1 MNTLFC
7 IEKNCSFKPLRDFAT
22 RYAEDLLGEIH
33 QIHFINTDD
42 SLEYLS
48 KNLDCLIQNS
58 NNILILSPKDS
69 LQEISSHIQQK
80 LSSKAIQEK
89 NIYYFKILH
98 CLITLQ
104 TFPQNS
110 PQHSLESLLQTPKN
124 TTFLYPLGIE
134 CKSAYMLLKPLAKIH
149 NVALQIT
156 FESNEIGILK
166 AIGDSQESLKNFLQE
181 MQQTLQNKI
190 FPSQNL
196 AQSII
201 KILAQNKQKITTAES
216 CTGGLAAYYLTKE
229 SGASEVF
236 DAGIISYSN
245 AIKNA
250 WLEVSQNHLE
260 QFGAVSEIVV
270 YEMLKGALKASGADF
285 AIATSGI
292 AGPNGGSPNKPVGT
306 IFIGAMNKNGDEI
319 IQRVLFQGDRNYI
332 QEQSCLYAYLLFL
345 KLFFKNY

>member
-7 IEKNCSFKPLRDFAT
+7 IEKNCSFKPLRDFAI

-48 KNLDCLIQNS
+48 KNLNYLIQNS

-80 LSSKAIQEK
+80 LDSKAIQEK

-104 TFPQNS
+104 TLPQNS
-110 PQHSLESLLQTPKN
+110 PQHSLESLLQMPKN

-134 CKSAYMLLKPLAKIH
+134 CKSAYMLLKPLAKIY

-166 AIGDSQESLKNFLQE
+166 AIGDSQ
-181 MQQTLQNKI
+181 
-190 FPSQNL
+190 
-196 AQSII
+196 
-201 KILAQNKQKITTAES
+201 
-216 CTGGLAAYYLTKE
+216 
-229 SGASEVF
+229 
-236 DAGIISYSN
+236 
-245 AIKNA
+245 
-250 WLEVSQNHLE
+250 
-260 QFGAVSEIVV
+260 
-270 YEMLKGALKASGADF
+270 
-285 AIATSGI
+285 
-292 AGPNGGSPNKPVGT
+292 
-306 IFIGAMNKNGDEI
+306 
-319 IQRVLFQGDRNYI
+319 
-332 QEQSCLYAYLLFL
+332 
-345 KLFFKNY
+345 